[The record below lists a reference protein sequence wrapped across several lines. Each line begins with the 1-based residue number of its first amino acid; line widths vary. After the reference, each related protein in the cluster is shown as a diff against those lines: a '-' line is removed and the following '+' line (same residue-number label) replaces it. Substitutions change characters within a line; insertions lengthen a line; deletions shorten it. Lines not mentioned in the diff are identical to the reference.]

1 MEYKKVKNAKKPG
14 RPPSGC
20 VWVKDAEGNL
30 ATNSNGEVA
39 YRPATAEDLKNKK
52 KPAGKKRGR
61 KPGASKKEQ
70 LKSQVENSALLLKK
84 TYKELSAKELE
95 KVKEIVSSMVS
106 SAKEQEKKA
115 LQISI
120 EKLQNKLNKLD

>member
-1 MEYKKVKNAKKPG
+1 MEYKNVKNTSKPG

-20 VWVKDAEGNL
+20 VWVKDADGNL
-30 ATNSNGEVA
+30 KTNDKGQVA

-61 KPGASKKEQ
+61 KPGRPAKTALKE
-70 LKSQVENSALLLKK
+70 KVDHSALLLKK

-95 KVKEIVSSMVS
+95 KIQDIVGSMV
-106 SAKEQEKKA
+106 AAAREQEKKA
-115 LQISI
+115 IQSTIA
-120 EKLQNKLNKLD
+120 KLQNKLEKLD

>member
-1 MEYKKVKNAKKPG
+1 MEYKKVKNSKKPG

-30 ATNSNGEVA
+30 TTNEAGEVA

-61 KPGASKKEQ
+61 KPGSKKETAI
-70 LKSQVENSALLLKK
+70 KSQVDTSALLLKK

-106 SAKEQEKKA
+106 AAKEQEKKA

-120 EKLQNKLNKLD
+120 EKLQDKLSKLD